1 MGDQKTGHA
10 ICGKKKVIHV
20 GTRAVISIKAK
31 LLAATHW
38 DGYPSSLG
46 ADLMS
51 LKPSDKAEILD
62 VADKHTIDFADLS
75 DEDTH
80 PYQKKRYES
89 IAKKAGGK
97 YTAEVIENLFKKGRH
112 VVFGIMSCNDYPIE
126 DIDQYDDFAEF
137 QYDIRD
143 DGIFV
148 RELSGSFQDSTQKDP
163 SYASLEEVLK
173 RKGDR

>member
-1 MGDQKTGHA
+1 MGDQKTGPA
-10 ICGKKKVIHV
+10 IFREKKVIHV

-46 ADLMS
+46 ADLMG
-51 LKPSDKAEILD
+51 LKPGDKTEILD

-75 DEDTH
+75 DEDSY

-97 YTAEVIENLFKKGRH
+97 YTAKDIERLFKKGRH
-112 VVFGIMSCNDYPIE
+112 VVFGMIMSCNDYPIE
-126 DIDQYDDFAEF
+126 DIGQYDDFAEF
-137 QYDIRD
+137 QYDIRA

-148 RELSGSFQDSTQKDP
+148 RELSGSFQDSTRKDP
-163 SYASLEEVLK
+163 PYAALGEVLK
-173 RKGDR
+173 RQR